1 MSRLTVYCKG
11 RSPLLMNRMS
21 EAELLGLRR
30 TGVKKSKSASKPE
43 KPRDE
48 AAPKVYL
55 TRDGQAY
62 VPTENFFS
70 CLVQTG
76 TMVRLDGKRQVS
88 TAKGTILPSFL
99 ELTDE
104 YLLLQNPDDPHASP
118 EWEVDIR
125 QGRNPNGGEAVCL
138 VRPRFDRW
146 AITVHAEIDLDEVAE
161 AIVRDLFEKAGRKV
175 GLGDFRPSRR
185 GPFGRF
191 VIDRWEMDRGV
202 LAAE

>member
-1 MSRLTVYCKG
+1 
-11 RSPLLMNRMS
+11 MNRMS

-30 TGVKKSKSASKPE
+30 TGIKKSKSAPKPE

-55 TRDGQAY
+55 TRDGLAY
-62 VPTENFFS
+62 IPTENLFS
-70 CLVQTG
+70 CLVQAG
-76 TMVRLDGKRQVS
+76 RMVRLEGKKQVS
-88 TAKGTILPSFL
+88 TATGTILPSFFD
-99 ELTDE
+99 LTDE
-104 YLLLQNPDDPHASP
+104 YLLLQNPDDPHAAP
-118 EWEVDIR
+118 EWEVDLR

-146 AITVHAEIDLDEVAE
+146 AFTCHAEVDLEEVAE

-175 GLGDFRPSRR
+175 GLGDFRPARR

-191 VIDRWEMDRGV
+191 VIDRWDLDRGA